1 MIINHKINFT
11 SQTETLFSDLVT
23 VNISKVET
31 FITKK
36 IICENSHT
44 SIKPFLFL
52 KLTTDHGI
60 DGWGEAFISDESE
73 KIVVESKA
81 FREFLVQY
89 DYELVTPVI
98 DANGGGNL
106 LPQNIEDFIAR
117 LTNNDVDRVFILT
130 DLEDEPSVDE
140 VKQRVAHA
148 KVDAT
153 FVAVKALEAWFLA
166 DSNAMKQWLKCDEF
180 NEPEPEQT
188 INKPWERLK
197 EIAEENDER
206 GPGSSK
212 VAFAKRMVKHWG
224 FDVQNAANHPACLSA
239 EELVSYFSS

>member
-1 MIINHKINFT
+1 MVMERLRAGFI
-11 SQTETLFSDLVT
+11 
-23 VNISKVET
+23 VE
-31 FITKK
+31 
-36 IICENSHT
+36 
-44 SIKPFLFL
+44 
-52 KLTTDHGI
+52 G
-60 DGWGEAFISDESE
+60 ASE

-81 FREFLVQY
+81 FKAFLAQWG
-89 DYELVTPVI
+89 YELVTPVI
-98 DANGGGNL
+98 DAKGGGNL

-117 LTNNDVDRVFILT
+117 LANSKVDKVFILT

-140 VKQRVAHA
+140 VKQRVAHT

-197 EIAEENDER
+197 EVAEENGER

-212 VAFAKRMVKHWG
+212 VAFAKRMVEHWG
-224 FDVQNAANHPACLSA
+224 FDVQNAANHPACPSA
-239 EELVSYFSS
+239 SELVSYFSI